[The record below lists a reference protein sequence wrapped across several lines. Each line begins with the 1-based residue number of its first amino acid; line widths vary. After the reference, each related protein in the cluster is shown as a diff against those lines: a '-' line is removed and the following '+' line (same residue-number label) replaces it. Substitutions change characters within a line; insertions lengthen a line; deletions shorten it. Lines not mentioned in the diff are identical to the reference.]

1 MTIFIFTHKS
11 PVRNKTT
18 TAPHRKEESITRRWR
33 KWETK
38 PDTAARPIRH
48 HVHVRGLALPPV
60 TLVLSPLAVS
70 PRVEDVIAFAFLF
83 LSLSLN
89 PDFYSPSSPPPG
101 GRQRPTRLSL
111 SLPGPGFPFPAPQID
126 SPSGKSGAQWGA
138 AGAAGSAGGERL
150 AASRDGR
157 PIYSGRRWAATGGT
171 STYGK

>member
-1 MTIFIFTHKS
+1 M
-11 PVRNKTT
+11 
-18 TAPHRKEESITRRWR
+18 
-33 KWETK
+33 
-38 PDTAARPIRH
+38 
-48 HVHVRGLALPPV
+48 RGLALPPV

-150 AASRDGR
+150 AA
-157 PIYSGRRWAATGGT
+157 TGGQ
-171 STYGK
+171 STAEGGGRLPVAHRPTESRKVIPGQPKEEDYFYANPLEFWILKCRTKGYRLSD

>member
-1 MTIFIFTHKS
+1 M
-11 PVRNKTT
+11 
-18 TAPHRKEESITRRWR
+18 
-33 KWETK
+33 
-38 PDTAARPIRH
+38 
-48 HVHVRGLALPPV
+48 RGLALPPV

-171 STYGK
+171 RPTESRKVIPGQPKEEDYFYANPLEFWILKCRTKGYRLSD

>member
-1 MTIFIFTHKS
+1 M
-11 PVRNKTT
+11 
-18 TAPHRKEESITRRWR
+18 
-33 KWETK
+33 
-38 PDTAARPIRH
+38 
-48 HVHVRGLALPPV
+48 RGLALPPV

-101 GRQRPTRLSL
+101 GRQRPTRLSP
-111 SLPGPGFPFPAPQID
+111 SLPGPGSPFPAPQID

-150 AASRDGR
+150 AA
-157 PIYSGRRWAATGGT
+157 TGGQ
-171 STYGK
+171 STAEGGGRLPVAHRPTESRKVGRTALFAFGASKQGCNLAHITHQWLIRNCIQWM